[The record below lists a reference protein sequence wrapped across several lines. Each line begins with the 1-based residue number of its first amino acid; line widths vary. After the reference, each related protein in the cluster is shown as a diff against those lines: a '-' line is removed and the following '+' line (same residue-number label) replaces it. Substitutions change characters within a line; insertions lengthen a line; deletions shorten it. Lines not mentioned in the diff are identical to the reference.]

1 MARPKPESALRFPLS
16 TIFGTEANVRVM
28 RELSLHGGKLSV
40 GNLISRTKISR
51 PPILASLATLTSL
64 RIVTEIGTG
73 YARLFSLNRGSPF
86 STPVQALFET
96 EERRF
101 ADILAAVKEC
111 ASLFGDKVVAAW
123 VFGSVARGEDNA
135 SSDLDVALIADAP
148 DIETI
153 QNGSID
159 FLAAKGNE
167 LSFAPSINTL
177 SVTDLKRLRQSDDPL
192 WKAFLNE
199 GLVVLGPRP
208 ETIKM

>member
-1 MARPKPESALRFPLS
+1 MARPNPESALRFPLS
-16 TIFGTEANVRVM
+16 TILGNETHVRVM
-28 RELSLHGGKLSV
+28 RELSLHGGQLSV
-40 GNLISRTKISR
+40 GNLINRTKISR
-51 PPILASLATLTSL
+51 PPILASLATLASFQ
-64 RIVTEIGTG
+64 IVTESGTG

-86 STPVQALFET
+86 STPMQALFET

-101 ADILAAVKEC
+101 TDILAAVKEC
-111 ASLFGDKVVAAW
+111 TSLFGDKVVAAW

-148 DIETI
+148 DIEAI

-159 FLAAKGNE
+159 FLAAKGKE

-177 SVTDLKRLRQSDDPL
+177 SITDLKRLRQSGDPL
-192 WKAFLNE
+192 WQAFLNE

-208 ETIKM
+208 ESITM

>member
-16 TIFGTEANVRVM
+16 TVFGSEANVRVM
-28 RELSLHGGKLSV
+28 RELSLHGGQLSV
-40 GNLISRTKISR
+40 GDLISRTRISR
-51 PPILASLATLTSL
+51 PPILAALATLASL
-64 RIVTEIGTG
+64 RIVAEVGTG
-73 YARLFSLNRGSPF
+73 YARLFSLNRDSPF
-86 STPVQALFET
+86 FAPVQALFVA

-123 VFGSVARGEDNA
+123 IFGSAARREDNA
-135 SSDLDVALIADAP
+135 SSDLDVALIADTP
-148 DIETI
+148 DIQTI

-159 FLAAKGNE
+159 FLAAKGKE
-167 LSFAPSINTL
+167 LSFSPSVNTL
-177 SVTDLKRLRQSDDPL
+177 SITDLKRLRQSDDPL

-208 ETIKM
+208 ESIRM

>member
-16 TIFGTEANVRVM
+16 TVFGNEANVRVM
-28 RELSLHGGKLSV
+28 RELSLHGGQLSV
-40 GNLISRTKISR
+40 GHLISRTSISR
-51 PPILASLATLTSL
+51 PPILAALATLASL
-64 RIVTEIGTG
+64 RIVTEVGSG
-73 YARLFSLNRGSPF
+73 YARLFSLNRDSPF
-86 STPVQALFET
+86 FAPVQALFET

-123 VFGSVARGEDNA
+123 IFGSVARREDNT
-135 SSDLDVALIADAP
+135 SSDLDVALIADTP

-153 QNGSID
+153 QNGSVD

-167 LSFAPSINTL
+167 LSFSPSVNTL
-177 SVTDLKRLRQSDDPL
+177 SITDLKRLRQSDDPL

-208 ETIKM
+208 ESIRM

>member
-16 TIFGTEANVRVM
+16 TIFGNEANVRVM
-28 RELSLHGGKLSV
+28 RELSLHGGQLSV

-51 PPILASLATLTSL
+51 PPILAALTTLASL

-73 YARLFSLNRGSPF
+73 YARLFNLNRDSPF
-86 STPVQALFET
+86 FAPVQVLFEA
-96 EERRF
+96 EEKRF

-123 VFGSVARGEDNA
+123 IFGSVARLEDNA
-135 SSDLDVALIADAP
+135 SSDLDVALIADTP

-153 QNGSID
+153 HNGSID
-159 FLAAKGNE
+159 FLTAKGKE
-167 LSFAPSINTL
+167 LSFSPSINTL
-177 SVTDLKRLRQSDDPL
+177 AITDLKRLRQSDDPL

-208 ETIKM
+208 RELHL

>member
-1 MARPKPESALRFPLS
+1 MARPIPESALRFPLS
-16 TIFGTEANVRVM
+16 TILGNEANVRVM
-28 RELSLHGGKLSV
+28 RELSLHGGQLSV
-40 GNLISRTKISR
+40 GTLINRTKISR
-51 PPILASLATLTSL
+51 PPILASLATLT
-64 RIVTEIGTG
+64 RFQVVTEIGNG
-73 YARLFSLNRGSPF
+73 YARLFSLNRDSPF
-86 STPVQALFET
+86 FASVQNLFAT

-123 VFGSVARGEDNA
+123 VFGSVARGEDKA

-159 FLAAKGNE
+159 FLAAKGKE

-177 SVTDLKRLRQSDDPL
+177 SITDLKRLRQSDDPL

-208 ETIKM
+208 ESIAM

>member
-1 MARPKPESALRFPLS
+1 
-16 TIFGTEANVRVM
+16 M
-28 RELSLHGGKLSV
+28 RELSLHGGQLSV
-40 GNLISRTKISR
+40 GNLVNRTKISR
-51 PPILASLATLTSL
+51 PPILASLATLASFQ
-64 RIVTEIGTG
+64 IVTESGTG

-135 SSDLDVALIADAP
+135 SSDLDVAFIADAP

-159 FLAAKGNE
+159 FLAAKGKE

-177 SVTDLKRLRQSDDPL
+177 SITDLQRLRQSGDPL

-208 ETIKM
+208 ESIRM